1 VDTDEVNDPDRVV
14 VRAGPVRSG
23 SARGRAG
30 GPPSNPIEPLAN
42 SIVEENA
49 SPGLVDWVPTTEP
62 SRGGDYPI
70 EGGIPHPH
78 WVREPAEHRLAS
90 ARIPIDASAAMVRL
104 LVALAIIAFLL
115 GMTVFYPVSPL
126 GH

>member
-14 VRAGPVRSG
+14 VRAGPVRFG
-23 SARGRAG
+23 SA
-30 GPPSNPIEPLAN
+30 
-42 SIVEENA
+42 A
-49 SPGLVDWVPTTEP
+49 SPDPVAPNEVVDDEIRLERPGVLEWVPTGAPTN
-62 SRGGDYPI
+62 GGDYPI
-70 EGGIPHPH
+70 ESGVPHPH
-78 WVREPAEHRLAS
+78 WVAEQAEHRLAS
-90 ARIPIDASAAMVRL
+90 ARIPIDESAAVVRL